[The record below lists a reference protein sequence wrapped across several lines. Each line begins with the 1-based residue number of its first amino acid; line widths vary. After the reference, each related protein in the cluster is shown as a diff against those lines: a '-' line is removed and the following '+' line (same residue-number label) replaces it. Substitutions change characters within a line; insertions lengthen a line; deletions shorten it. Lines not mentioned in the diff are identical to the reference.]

1 MDNNQ
6 LLASF
11 DDLITLLEQDRIP
24 HRIANPSVPQV
35 ELPTRIGALQSQLM
49 IIWGPTAPILQCIHP
64 LPFRVPEE
72 RIAAIESAIARINH
86 ALVLPGFGLNHKV
99 RLIYYRLSI
108 PRREDGQLSAQEF
121 QKACQTAI
129 GTAADFYLPLK
140 KVALDNQPAAE
151 ILNQTVPAPSASKE
165 AV

>member
-1 MDNNQ
+1 MHSNQ

-24 HRIANPSVPQV
+24 YRIAHSSSQSQV
-35 ELPTRIGALQSQLM
+35 ELPTKIGALQSQLM

-72 RIAAIESAIARINH
+72 RLAAIESAIARINH
-86 ALVLPGFGLNHKV
+86 ALVLPGFGLNHEV

-108 PRREDGQLSAQEF
+108 PRRDDGRLSRQEF

-140 KVALDNQPAAE
+140 HVALDNQPADA
-151 ILNQTVPAPSASKE
+151 ILNQAAPVSSGSNS
-165 AV
+165 

>member
-1 MDNNQ
+1 MENNQ

-11 DDLITLLEQDRIP
+11 DDLIALLEQNRIP
-24 HRIANPSVPQV
+24 YRIANPSSHSQV

-72 RIAAIESAIARINH
+72 RVAAIESAIARINH

-108 PRREDGQLSAQEF
+108 PRRDNDQLSAQEF

-140 KVALDNQPAAE
+140 KVALENQAADA
-151 ILNQTVPAPSASKE
+151 ILNQTAPAQSGSNL
-165 AV
+165 